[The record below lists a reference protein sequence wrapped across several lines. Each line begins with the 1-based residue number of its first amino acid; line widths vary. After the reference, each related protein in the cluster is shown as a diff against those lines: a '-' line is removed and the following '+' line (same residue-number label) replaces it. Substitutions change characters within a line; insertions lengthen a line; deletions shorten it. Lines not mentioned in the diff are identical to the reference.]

1 MAMLN
6 YVAIIVVAVIGM
18 AVLDEDR
25 TRVSIEE
32 WAIFAV
38 MIFAAYK
45 LVQEMIRRIRDSEG
59 GL

>member
-1 MAMLN
+1 MLN
-6 YVAIIVVAVIGM
+6 YVALIIVAVIGM

-45 LVQEMIRRIRDSEG
+45 LVQAMIQHIKDHEG

>member
-1 MAMLN
+1 MLN
-6 YVAIIVVAVIGM
+6 YVALIIVAVIGM

-25 TRVSIEE
+25 TQVSIEE

-45 LVQEMIRRIRDSEG
+45 LVLAMIQHIKDNGG